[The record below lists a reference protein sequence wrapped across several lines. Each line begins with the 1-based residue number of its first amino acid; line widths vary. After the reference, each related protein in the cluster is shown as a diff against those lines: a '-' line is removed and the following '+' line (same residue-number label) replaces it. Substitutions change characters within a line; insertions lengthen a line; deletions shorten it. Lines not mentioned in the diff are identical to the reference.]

1 MQISRRTKITLAQ
14 LLGVIDQQVIKVILD
29 KYGLEPYAPFTVID
43 ISEEMKA
50 ASDEQLAAVILEV
63 ANTGAVLRDSTTP
76 KYKYDAQFKEL
87 RKSLLLD
94 GYQIENE
101 SVKALDP
108 NYEGKE
114 PVEDALLD
122 ELEKSEI
129 DNDDEVKKRILASA
143 SDFIKT
149 PSDFNGSL
157 TNIRVALETT
167 IRKSAINKGFVN
179 SNPSGNSW
187 GPSLA
192 YLKLNGFFSEKEEK
206 ALAAVYSFISDGA
219 HIPIGFNEEEFV
231 RLGRN
236 ICASMCYF
244 AIKKYNAIPVP

>member
-1 MQISRRTKITLAQ
+1 MQISRRTKISLAQ
-14 LLGVIDQQVIKVILD
+14 LLGVIDKQVINVILD
-29 KYGLEPYAPFTVID
+29 KHGLEPLAASSVIY

-50 ASDEQLAAVILEV
+50 ASDKQLTDLILEV
-63 ANTGAVLRDSTTP
+63 ASTELVLRNSTTP
-76 KYKYDAQFKEL
+76 KYKYDYQFNEF

-94 GYQIENE
+94 GYQIENK

-122 ELEKSEI
+122 ELKKSQI
-129 DNDDEVKKRILASA
+129 DNDDEVKERILASA
-143 SDFIKT
+143 SAFIKT

-167 IRKSAINKGFVN
+167 IRKSAIKKGFVN
-179 SNPSGNSW
+179 NNPSANSW

-192 YLKLNGFFSEKEEK
+192 YLKSNGFFSEKEEK
-206 ALAAVYSFISDGA
+206 ALAAVFTFISDGA
-219 HIPIGFNEEEFV
+219 HIPIGFSEEEFV

-244 AIKKYNAIPVP
+244 AIKKYNA